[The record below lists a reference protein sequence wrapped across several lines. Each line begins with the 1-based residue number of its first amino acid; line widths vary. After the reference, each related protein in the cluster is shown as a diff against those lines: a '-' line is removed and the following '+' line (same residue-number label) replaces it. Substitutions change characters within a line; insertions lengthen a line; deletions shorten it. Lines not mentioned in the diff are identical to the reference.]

1 MNHRSAHNRLGR
13 IAKQRKALVRNLMT
27 SLLRSGKV
35 RTTQAKASVL
45 VAEFDELVTSVRRQK
60 EKREQIRTVKRVIF
74 GEEAQRALFEKVVDN
89 AQRSSGYTRTTR
101 LGPRSGDSAEMILV
115 ELFSSESA

>member
-1 MNHRSAHNRLGR
+1 
-13 IAKQRKALVRNLMT
+13 MT

-60 EKREQIRTVKRVIF
+60 EKREQIRTVKRVIL
-74 GEEAQRALFEKVVDN
+74 EKRRNVLFLK
-89 AQRSSGYTRTTR
+89 R
-101 LGPRSGDSAEMILV
+101 LLTMHNVLLDTPEPLV
-115 ELFSSESA
+115 SVHDRETLQK